1 MDSTRLRERGYNPP
15 MTAAEFKQRRL
26 ALALSVQRLAL
37 LLGVTPASVHR
48 WESGKAPVPAYAV
61 ERLAEIE
68 RTRWPRRS

>member
-15 MTAAEFKQRRL
+15 MTAAEFKQHRL
-26 ALALSVQRLAL
+26 SLGLSAPRLAL
-37 LLGVTPASVHR
+37 LLGVGPASVYD

-61 ERLAEIE
+61 ERLEEIE